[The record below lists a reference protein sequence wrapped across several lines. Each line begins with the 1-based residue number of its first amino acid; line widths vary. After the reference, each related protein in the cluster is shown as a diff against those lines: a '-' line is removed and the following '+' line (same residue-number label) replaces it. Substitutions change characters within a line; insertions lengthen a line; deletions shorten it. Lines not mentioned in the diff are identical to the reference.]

1 MMQFLPSHGPRM
13 RATQLGVELSA
24 RADAR
29 FMGGPVKPGHD
40 NIELKVI
47 RNA

>member
-1 MMQFLPSHGPRM
+1 MIALICHGPRM
-13 RATQLGVELSA
+13 RATQVGVGLSA

-29 FMGGPVKPGHD
+29 LMGGPDKPGHD
-40 NIELKVI
+40 NFFKVI